1 MSMATPPEPNAKP
14 RDRRK
19 LIAVTY
25 LDMVGYSRLIGLDD
39 AGTLDRL
46 RTLRRNLIDP
56 AINEHGGKIVQTGG
70 DFLLIVFDS
79 IDGAVRCAVQVQ
91 QQVPVHDGDQLPD
104 RTIRFRV
111 GINIGDAIADGTDLH
126 GDAVNVAAR
135 LQAECPPGGI
145 CVSRSVRDHVHGRLD
160 LVFEELGTLTLKNI
174 VRPVEAFVVHNRSE
188 TRPPAAPTAMFNVEP
203 PARLSLVVLPFRN
216 LGSKSDEDHLADAI
230 TQDLTIELARIPGVL
245 VIAHT
250 SGVVKRDGPIDIKQ
264 IGEELRVRYAVE
276 GVVQKL
282 GDKMRVGVK
291 LIATVTNQQIWA
303 ERFEEKIEDLV
314 ADHDGVVRRISSM
327 LDSRI
332 LDAET
337 AISVRERTA
346 NPNALDLLLRAWS
359 LFKKPADAELLK
371 QTTELLEQAL
381 QLEPASVPAML
392 SLADRLIHRY
402 VSPDT
407 TDWGN
412 IDLIDQV
419 AALLSKAEM
428 WAPNDEWLTYFQAS
442 SLRACG
448 RWREASLVLQRLVA
462 SYPNNYAGHRML
474 ARCAMI
480 MGRSGDAITL
490 LRKTIRHDP
499 LSQSNRLAHSLI
511 GNCLLL
517 QGDAAE
523 AIDWLER
530 GLSETPEAERRS
542 KGQQNL
548 WLASAYA
555 VVGDTESAA
564 RALSEA
570 NQSWP
575 FGTIRSLWPFYE
587 PRGLPGPIYSEQI
600 QRVQEGLRLAGLRE
614 YAEETTDF
622 GAAPIRSLSPDPV
635 GQTPLSCPGAMT
647 IHTPELVRLVQESS
661 PVLIDVALGSWGKS
675 LPGAVGLQGT
685 GHGAEFSER
694 VQNRLA
700 DKIIDLTK
708 NDLTTPVVVFCR
720 NSERFTAYN
729 LVLRLISLG
738 CTTIYWY
745 RGGFEAWLSNNLPS
759 GDLVLQDW

>member
-70 DFLLIVFDS
+70 DSLLIVFDS

-327 LDSRI
+327 LDLRI

-694 VQNRLA
+694 VQN
-700 DKIIDLTK
+700 
-708 NDLTTPVVVFCR
+708 
-720 NSERFTAYN
+720 
-729 LVLRLISLG
+729 
-738 CTTIYWY
+738 
-745 RGGFEAWLSNNLPS
+745 
-759 GDLVLQDW
+759 

>member
-1 MSMATPPEPNAKP
+1 MTPEPWHGCGRSA
-14 RDRRK
+14 
-19 LIAVTY
+19 
-25 LDMVGYSRLIGLDD
+25 
-39 AGTLDRL
+39 
-46 RTLRRNLIDP
+46 RNLIDP
-56 AINEHGGKIVQTGG
+56 AIEEHGGRIVQTGG

-91 QQVPVHDGDQLPD
+91 QQVPVHDGDQPPD

-145 CVSRSVRDHVHGRLD
+145 CVSRSVRDHVHERLG
-160 LVFEELGTLTLKNI
+160 LAFEELGTLTLKNI
-174 VRPVEAFVVHNRSE
+174 VRPVEAFVVQNRSE
-188 TRPPAAPTAMFNVEP
+188 SRPPAAPTAMFNVEQ

-250 SGVVKRDGPIDIKQ
+250 SGVVKRDGPIDIKR

-327 LDSRI
+327 LNSRI

-346 NPNALDLLLRAWS
+346 NPSALDLLLRAWS

-419 AALLSKAEM
+419 AALLSGAEKL
-428 WAPNDEWLTYFQAS
+428 APNDEWLTYFQGS
-442 SLRACG
+442 SLRARG

-490 LRKTIRHDP
+490 LKETIRHEP
-499 LSQSNRLAHSLI
+499 LSQSNRLTHWMI

-548 WLASAYA
+548 YLASAYA
-555 VVGDTESAA
+555 LMGDTESAA

-575 FGTIRSLWPFYE
+575 FGTIHSLWPFYE
-587 PRGLPGPIYSEQI
+587 PRGLPGPVYSEQI

-614 YAEETTDF
+614 YADETTDF
-622 GAAPIRSLSPDPV
+622 GVAPSRSLWPDPV
-635 GQTPLSCPGAMT
+635 GWTPPSCPGAMT
-647 IHTPELVRLVQESS
+647 IRTPELVRFLEERS

-694 VQNRLA
+694 VQNRFA
-700 DKIIDLTK
+700 HKIIDLTK
-708 NDLTTPVVVFCR
+708 NDLAVPMVVFCR
-720 NSERFTAYN
+720 NSERFTACN
-729 LVLRLISLG
+729 LVLR
-738 CTTIYWY
+738 TH
-745 RGGFEAWLSNNLPS
+745 LPRLH
-759 GDLVLQDW
+759 DRLLVSWRLRSMDEQ

>member
-1 MSMATPPEPNAKP
+1 MTQELW
-14 RDRRK
+14 R
-19 LIAVTY
+19 
-25 LDMVGYSRLIGLDD
+25 
-39 AGTLDRL
+39 RL

-56 AINEHGGKIVQTGG
+56 AIDEHGGKIVQTGG
-70 DFLLIVFDS
+70 DSLLIVFDS
-79 IDGAVRCAVQVQ
+79 IDGAVRCAVKVQ
-91 QQVPVHDGDQLPD
+91 QQVPDYDGDQPPD
-104 RTIRFRV
+104 RAIRFRV

-126 GDAVNVAAR
+126 GDAVNVVAR

-160 LVFEELGTLTLKNI
+160 LAFEELGSLNLKNI
-174 VRPVEAFVVHNRSE
+174 ARPVEAFLLPSSNHRSAI
-188 TRPPAAPTAMFNVEP
+188 TPAATSAPMFNVEQST
-203 PARLSLVVLPFRN
+203 RLSLVVLPFRN
-216 LGSKSDEDHLADAI
+216 LGAKSGEDYLADAI
-230 TQDLTIELARIPGVL
+230 SQDLTIELARIPGVL
-245 VIAHT
+245 AIAHP
-250 SGVVKRDGPIDIKQ
+250 SGVVERDGPIDIRR

-276 GVVQKL
+276 GVLQKL

-291 LIATVTNQQIWA
+291 LIATATNKQIWA
-303 ERFEEKIEDLV
+303 DRFEEKIADLMG
-314 ADHDGVVRRISSM
+314 DHDGVVRRISSM

-371 QTTELLEQAL
+371 QTTELLEHAL
-381 QLEPASVPAML
+381 QLEPSSVPAML
-392 SLADRLIHRY
+392 SLVDRLIHRY

-419 AALLSKAEM
+419 AALLSGAEKL
-428 WAPNDEWLTYFQAS
+428 APNDEWLTYFQGS
-442 SLRACG
+442 SLRARG

-480 MGRSGDAITL
+480 IGRSGDAITL
-490 LRKTIRHDP
+490 LKETIRHEP
-499 LSQSNRLAHSLI
+499 LSQSNRLTHWMI

-530 GLSETPEAERRS
+530 GLSETPEAERRN

-548 WLASAYA
+548 YLASAYA
-555 VVGDTESAA
+555 LMGDTESAA

-570 NQSWP
+570 KQSWP
-575 FGTIRSLWPFYE
+575 FGTIHSLWPFYE
-587 PRGLPGPIYSEQI
+587 PRGLPGLAYSEQVR
-600 QRVQEGLRLAGLRE
+600 RVQEGLRLAGLRE
-614 YAEETTDF
+614 YADETTDF
-622 GAAPIRSLSPDPV
+622 GVAPSRSLWPDPV
-635 GQTPLSCPGAMT
+635 GWTPPSCPGAMT
-647 IHTPELVRLVQESS
+647 IRTPELVRFLEERS
-661 PVLIDVALGSWGKS
+661 PVLIDVAMGSWGKS

-694 VQNRLA
+694 VQNRFA
-700 DKIIDLTK
+700 RKIIDLTK
-708 NDLTTPVVVFCR
+708 NDLAVPMVVFCR
-720 NSERFTAYN
+720 NSERFTACN
-729 LVLRLISLG
+729 LVLQLISLG
-738 CTTIYWY
+738 CTTVYWY
-745 RGGFEAWLSNNLPS
+745 RGGFESWMSNNLPS
-759 GDLVLQDW
+759 GDLLLQDW

>member
-1 MSMATPPEPNAKP
+1 
-14 RDRRK
+14 
-19 LIAVTY
+19 
-25 LDMVGYSRLIGLDD
+25 
-39 AGTLDRL
+39 
-46 RTLRRNLIDP
+46 
-56 AINEHGGKIVQTGG
+56 
-70 DFLLIVFDS
+70 VFDS
-79 IDGAVRCAVQVQ
+79 IDGAVRCAVKVQ
-91 QQVPVHDGDQLPD
+91 QQIPIHDGEQPQN
-104 RTIRFRV
+104 RAIRFRV

-145 CVSRSVRDHVHGRLD
+145 CVSRSVRDHVHGHLD
-160 LVFEELGTLTLKNI
+160 LTFKELGPLNLKN
-174 VRPVEAFVVHNRSE
+174 VARPVEGFVVHNRSE
-188 TRPPAAPTAMFNVEP
+188 TRPPAASTAMFNAEP

-216 LGSKSDEDHLADAI
+216 LGSKFEEDHLADAI

-250 SGVVKRDGPIDIKQ
+250 SGVVKRDGPIDIKR

-337 AISVRERTA
+337 AISLKERTA

-371 QTTELLEQAL
+371 QTTAMLEQAL

-419 AALLSKAEM
+419 ATLLSKAEM

-523 AIDWLER
+523 AIAWLER

-555 VVGDTESAA
+555 VMGETESAA

-570 NQSWP
+570 NLSWP

-587 PRGLPGPIYSEQI
+587 PRGLPGPVYSEQI

-647 IHTPELVRLVQESS
+647 IHTPELVRLLHKCS

-700 DKIIDLTK
+700 HKIIDLTK
-708 NDLTTPVVVFCR
+708 NDLAAPVVVFCR

-738 CTTIYWY
+738 CTNIYWY
-745 RGGFEAWLSNNLPS
+745 RGGIEAWLSNNLPS

>member
-1 MSMATPPEPNAKP
+1 MSGSNASDLAGKLP
-14 RDRRK
+14 DQRK
-19 LIAVTY
+19 LIAVIY
-25 LDMVGYSRLIGLDD
+25 ADMVGYSRLIGLDD
-39 AGTLDRL
+39 GGTLDRL

-56 AINEHGGKIVQTGG
+56 AINEHGGRIVQTGG
-70 DFLLIVFDS
+70 DSLLIVFDS
-79 IDGAVRCAVQVQ
+79 IDGAVRCAVKVQ
-91 QQVPVHDGDQLPD
+91 QQVPIHDSDQPPD
-104 RTIRFRV
+104 RAIRFRI

-126 GDAVNVAAR
+126 GDAVNVVAR

-145 CVSRSVRDHVHGRLD
+145 CVSRSVRDHVHGRLE
-160 LVFEELGTLTLKNI
+160 LTFEELGPLDLKNI

-188 TRPPAAPTAMFNVEP
+188 PPAVPTAMFNVEP

-250 SGVVKRDGPIDIKQ
+250 SGIVKRDGPIDIKR

-291 LIATVTNQQIWA
+291 LIATATNQQIWA
-303 ERFEEKIEDLV
+303 ERFDENIEDLV

-337 AISVRERTA
+337 AIGVRERTA

-359 LFKKPADAELLK
+359 LFKRPANAELLK
-371 QTTELLEQAL
+371 QTTELLEHAL
-381 QLEPASVPAML
+381 QLEPSSVPAML

-419 AALLSKAEM
+419 AVLLSRAEM
-428 WAPNDEWLTYFQAS
+428 WAPNDEWLAYFKAS

-448 RWREASLVLQRLVA
+448 RWREASLLLQRLVA
-462 SYPNNYAGHRML
+462 SYPNNYAGHWML

-490 LRKTIRHDP
+490 LKETIRHKP
-499 LSQSNRLAHSLI
+499 LSQSNRLAHWMI

-548 WLASAYA
+548 YLASAHA
-555 VVGDTESAA
+555 LVGNTESAV

-570 NQSWP
+570 NLSWP
-575 FGTIRSLWPFYE
+575 FGTMRSLWPFYE
-587 PRGLPGPIYSEQI
+587 PRGLPGPVYSEQI

-614 YAEETTDF
+614 YADETTDF
-622 GAAPIRSLSPDPV
+622 GAAPIRSLWPDPV
-635 GQTPLSCPGAMT
+635 GWTPTCCPGAMT
-647 IHTPELVRLVQESS
+647 IRTPELVRLLEERS
-661 PVLIDVALGSWGKS
+661 PVLVDVALGSWGKS

-694 VQNRLA
+694 VQNRFA
-700 DKIIDLTK
+700 HKIIDLTK
-708 NDLTTPVVVFCR
+708 NDLAVPMVVFCR

-738 CTTIYWY
+738 CTTVYWY